1 MPARTKR
8 KARPRKKLSLRARF
22 FLSLF
27 FLVLIGAGVYLLLA
41 LPIWKIQEV
50 AVTGTSLLSGQE
62 IKDLSGIPLEENLF
76 LTSFARTRDNLRKIT
91 AIKEFH
97 IFRIPPATVLIRV
110 TERKPIAVI
119 VFKDRSAII
128 DADGYIL
135 NRNPNLTLNI
145 PDLTNLPAISGLDSA
160 EAASG
165 ERIDPQVSRLVAE
178 IIVELSHLLGSSQI
192 QLETGGFSRINFLL
206 NDILRVKLGRDEE
219 IPRKMD
225 VFKRL
230 LPVIAGKWD
239 KVEYVDV
246 RYPDD
251 PVIKYK

>member
-1 MPARTKR
+1 LKARTKR
-8 KARPRKKLSLRARF
+8 ARRPRKKLSWRARF
-22 FLSLF
+22 FLSL
-27 FLVLIGAGVYLLLA
+27 LLLLLLA
-41 LPIWKIQEV
+41 GGLYGLLSLPIWQIQEV
-50 AVTGTSLLSGQE
+50 AVTGTAILSGQE
-62 IKDLSGIPLEENLF
+62 IKELSGIPLGENLF

-91 AIKEFH
+91 AIREFH
-97 IFRIPPATVLIRV
+97 IFRLPPATVLIRL

-135 NRNPNLTLNI
+135 NRNPNLTLNV
-145 PDLTNLPAISGLDSA
+145 PDLTNLPVISGLDSA
-160 EAASG
+160 EVAAG
-165 ERIDPQVSRLVAE
+165 DRIDPQVSQLVAE
-178 IIVELSHLLGSSQI
+178 IIVELAKLLGSSQI

-206 NDILRVKLGRDEE
+206 NDILRVKLGRNED

-239 KVEYVDV
+239 QVEYVDV
-246 RYPDD
+246 RYPDG
-251 PVIKYK
+251 PVIKYR